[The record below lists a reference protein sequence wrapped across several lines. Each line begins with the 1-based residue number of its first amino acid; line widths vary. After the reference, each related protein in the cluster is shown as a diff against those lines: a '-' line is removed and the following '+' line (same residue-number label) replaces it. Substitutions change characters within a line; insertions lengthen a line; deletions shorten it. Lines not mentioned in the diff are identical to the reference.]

1 MESKAKILIVEDNE
15 SQRLLCYEELKETI
29 QNLFGKKRKGVKPTR
44 EEVEKDESVKRK
56 KT

>member
-1 MESKAKILIVEDNE
+1 MESKGKILIVEDNE
-15 SQRLLCYEELKETI
+15 SHRLLYYEELKETI
-29 QNLFGKKRKGVKPTR
+29 KNLLGKKRKGVKPTR